1 MELRLG
7 DLKWREVI
15 DTSTGARLGYVND
28 ILIEAETG
36 RVLALIVPGPARFFG
51 LFGHEEDFVIP
62 WSAICRIG
70 GDIILVDVKLS
81 DCRCPRQKQ
90 KWFP

>member
-15 DTSTGARLGYVND
+15 DTATGARLGYVND

-36 RVLALIVPGPARFFG
+36 RVLALIVPGPPRFFG
-51 LFGHEEDFVIP
+51 VFGRDEDYILPWESVARLGADFVLIDG
-62 WSAICRIG
+62 SR
-70 GDIILVDVKLS
+70 DVRRGS
-81 DCRCPRQKQ
+81 RESRP
-90 KWFP
+90 FF